1 MTPDPILEE
10 VRTIREQLAAQFQF
24 DIRKIIEDTQR
35 RQALSNNKI
44 VSFECPKI
52 TLHQPDENKT
62 SPS

>member
-10 VRTIREQLAAQFQF
+10 VWTIREQLAAQFQF

-44 VSFECPKI
+44 VSFERPKI
-52 TLHQPDENKT
+52 TLHQPD
-62 SPS
+62 